1 MNTQI
6 FNESIGTYLIEHP
19 VLIFIMIWSAVW
31 KAIALWKA
39 ARNNHLI
46 IFIVITVLNTVGIA
60 EIIYLGYLYFKNKRQ
75 TVAATISP
83 STPQV

>member
-6 FNESIGTYLIEHP
+6 FNGSIGTYLTEHP
-19 VLIFIMIWSAVW
+19 LLILVMVWSAVW
-31 KAIALWKA
+31 KAIALWKS

-60 EIIYLGYLYFKNKRQ
+60 EIIYLGYLYFKNKK
-75 TVAATISP
+75 T
-83 STPQV
+83 STPTTPTPIV